1 MFMFT
6 NLNPPKRYFYRR
18 SWRLPILLLISCFIG
33 AGILCWTLNKNL
45 QPEQSTNA
53 IPASINTASAEE
65 PIKTIKGSIKAGD
78 TISSLFKGMFSTK
91 EIIELA
97 RQCREVF
104 PLNMISTGQPYKLS
118 LKGDDFERFAYDI
131 DDKYQLIIHRDEE
144 DFSVIRQP
152 ISYTVEQ
159 VTIKGNIQSSLF
171 QAVVDIGE
179 SEGLAFQL
187 ADIFA
192 WDIDFFHDIKVGD
205 SFEIVVEKRYRKGK
219 PAGNGRLLAA
229 RFTVQDQ
236 THQGFYFKDGSQPP
250 DYYDQNGYSLR
261 KAFLKAPLSFSRISS
276 GFNMRRRHPITNRI
290 KAHPAIDYA
299 APTGTPILSIGDGTV
314 TLAANNRYNGK
325 YVKIRHPNGWATMY
339 NHMSRFGG
347 NIRAGRKV
355 KQGEL
360 IGYVGSTGLS
370 TGPHLDFRMYRN
382 GKPVNPLKIR
392 MPRARP
398 VSTHN
403 MVAFRTVV
411 ADRVA
416 FMESQPGQ
424 YRSNASQASLSHL
437 NPFEYTCR
445 GYTESNSTLPLCLT
459 APHKYFSS

>member
-1 MFMFT
+1 MFKIFNT
-6 NLNPPKRYFYRR
+6 LNSYFRR
-18 SWRLPILLLISCFIG
+18 RTWRLLSLLLFVCVAG
-33 AGILCWTLNKNL
+33 AGIMLGTIIKKS

-53 IPASINTASAEE
+53 IPASTNAASAEE

-78 TISSLFKGMFSTK
+78 TVSSLFKGMFSAK
-91 EIIELA
+91 EMEKLS
-97 RQCREVF
+97 RQCSEVF
-104 PLNMISTGQPYKLS
+104 PLNRISTGQPYKLS
-118 LKGDDFERFAYDI
+118 LKGGDFERFAYDI
-131 DDKYQLIIHRDEE
+131 NDKDQLIIYRDED
-144 DFSVIRQP
+144 DFSAIRQP

-159 VTIKGNIQSSLF
+159 VTIKGEIKSSLF
-171 QAVVDIGE
+171 QAVTDMGE
-179 SEGLAFQL
+179 GEGLAFQL

-205 SFEIVVEKRYRKGK
+205 SFEMVVEKRYRKGK

-236 THQGFYFKDGSQPP
+236 TYQGFYFKDGNHQP

-339 NHMSRFGG
+339 NHMSRFGS
-347 NIRAGRKV
+347 NIRPGRKV

-382 GKPVNPLKIR
+382 GKPVNPLKIK

-398 VSTHN
+398 VSSHK
-403 MVAFRTVV
+403 MVAFRTLV

-416 FMESQPGQ
+416 FMENQTPEGLRINISARDATPNNKRK
-424 YRSNASQASLSHL
+424 YHAKTS
-437 NPFEYTCR
+437 TC
-445 GYTESNSTLPLCLT
+445 
-459 APHKYFSS
+459 HIIV